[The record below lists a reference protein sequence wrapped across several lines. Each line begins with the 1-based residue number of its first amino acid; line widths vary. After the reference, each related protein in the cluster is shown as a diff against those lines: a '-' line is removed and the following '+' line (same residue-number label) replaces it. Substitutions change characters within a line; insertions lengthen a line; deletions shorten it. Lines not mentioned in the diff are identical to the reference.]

1 MTLLLEYREKIKR
14 FYRMNSVVILPVL
27 KFLVAFFALN
37 GINTLL
43 GYMPRLDNIAIVLI
57 ASLACSFLPAGFLTL
72 LCAVFSI
79 AHLYAM
85 SLEAMGVGLC
95 VYLVLFLMLFRFAPK
110 DSYVVILTPLL
121 FSLKIPYVVPIVVGL
136 IGDPVSA
143 VSVACGVIV
152 YYLLTMMVGCAPTI
166 RTMDDYSERLR
177 YLIENLME
185 NKSAIVVAASFAVTV
200 VVVYVI
206 RRMSVEYAWTIAMVA
221 GAMVNLLILLVGN
234 LIYDIDLSM
243 IGAVLGSVL
252 AILIAKVIESFRF
265 CVDYGRTEKVQFEDD
280 EYYYYVKAV
289 PKMNVAA
296 STKMVKKISTNT
308 QSGVSVGSAAAARS
322 YAESRST
329 NTERPG
335 AAARTRTGTGY
346 GREHA
351 ASGAQRTQAGSQG
364 TTAATRTAG
373 RTGNSASTRTGANMS
388 SGGGSYGTTAGS
400 TAGRTVKPAGNRNT
414 VQQRNRTSYSAQGA
428 AGNSQRAGNSEDDEE
443 FF

>member
-37 GINTLL
+37 GVNTLL

-72 LCAVFSI
+72 LCAAFSI

-121 FSLKIPYVVPIVVGL
+121 FSLKIPYVIPVVVGL
-136 IGDPVSA
+136 IGNPVSA
-143 VSVACGVIV
+143 VSVVCGVIV
-152 YYLLTMMVGCAPTI
+152 YYLLTMMVGCAPTL
-166 RTMDDYSERLR
+166 RTMNDYSEKLR

-185 NKSAIVVAASFAVTV
+185 NKSALVVAASFAVTV

-252 AILIAKVIESFRF
+252 AILIAKVIEFFRF

-296 STKMVKKISTNT
+296 STKTVKKINTNT

-329 NTERPG
+329 NTEKPG
-335 AAARTRTGTGY
+335 TAARTRTGTGY
-346 GREHA
+346 GREHVT
-351 ASGAQRTQAGSQG
+351 SGTQRTQAGSQG
-364 TTAATRTAG
+364 TAARTAG
-373 RTGNSASTRTGANMS
+373 RTGNSTTLHTGANMS
-388 SGGGSYGTTAGS
+388 SGGGSYGRTAGS
-400 TAGRTVKPAGNRNT
+400 TAGRTVKPAGNRST
-414 VQQRNRTSYSAQGA
+414 VQQRTRTNYSTQGA
-428 AGNSQRAGNSEDDEE
+428 AGNSQRAGDSEDDEE

>member
-37 GINTLL
+37 GVNTLL

-136 IGDPVSA
+136 IGNPVSA

-166 RTMDDYSERLR
+166 RTMNDFSEKLR

-243 IGAVLGSVL
+243 IGAVLGSIL
-252 AILIAKVIESFRF
+252 AIVIAKVIEFFRF
-265 CVDYGRTEKVQFEDD
+265 CVDYSRTEKVQFEDD

-296 STKMVKKISTNT
+296 STKTVKKINTNT

-322 YAESRST
+322 YAESR
-329 NTERPG
+329 NTEKPG
-335 AAARTRTGTGY
+335 TVARTRTEAGY
-346 GREHA
+346 GREHVTP
-351 ASGAQRTQAGSQG
+351 GTQRTQAGSQG
-364 TTAATRTAG
+364 TAARTAG
-373 RTGNSASTRTGANMS
+373 RTGNSAVPRTGANMS
-388 SGGGSYGTTAGS
+388 SGGGSYGTTARS
-400 TAGRTVKPAGNRNT
+400 AAGRTVNPSGNRST
-414 VQQRNRTSYSAQGA
+414 VQQRTRTNYSAQGA
-428 AGNSQRAGNSEDDEE
+428 ARNSQRAGDSEDDEE

>member
-37 GINTLL
+37 GVNTLL

-121 FSLKIPYVVPIVVGL
+121 FSLKIPYVIPIVVGL

-166 RTMDDYSERLR
+166 RTMDDYSEKLR

-185 NKSAIVVAASFAVTV
+185 NKSAVVVAASFAVTV

-243 IGAVLGSVL
+243 IGAVLGSIL
-252 AILIAKVIESFRF
+252 AIVIAKVIEFFRF
-265 CVDYGRTEKVQFEDD
+265 CVDYSRTEKVQFEDD

-296 STKMVKKISTNT
+296 STKTVKKINTNT

-322 YAESRST
+322 YAESR
-329 NTERPG
+329 NTKTEKPG
-335 AAARTRTGTGY
+335 AVTRTRTEAGY

-351 ASGAQRTQAGSQG
+351 APGAQRTQAGSQG
-364 TTAATRTAG
+364 TAARTAG
-373 RTGNSASTRTGANMS
+373 RTGNSAAPRTGANMS
-388 SGGGSYGTTAGS
+388 SGGGSYGTTARS
-400 TAGRTVKPAGNRNT
+400 AAGRTVKPAGNGNT
-414 VQQRNRTSYSAQGA
+414 VQQRSRANYSAQGA
-428 AGNSQRAGNSEDDEE
+428 ARNSQRAEDSEDYEE
-443 FF
+443 LF

>member
-37 GINTLL
+37 GVNTLL

-136 IGDPVSA
+136 IGNPVSA

-166 RTMDDYSERLR
+166 RTMNDFSEKLR

-243 IGAVLGSVL
+243 IGAVLGSIL
-252 AILIAKVIESFRF
+252 AIVIAKVIEFFRF
-265 CVDYGRTEKVQFEDD
+265 CVDYSRTEKVQFEDD

-296 STKMVKKISTNT
+296 STKTVKKINTNT

-322 YAESRST
+322 YAESR
-329 NTERPG
+329 NTEKPG
-335 AAARTRTGTGY
+335 TVARTRTEAGY
-346 GREHA
+346 GREHVTP
-351 ASGAQRTQAGSQG
+351 GTQRTQAGSQG
-364 TTAATRTAG
+364 TAARTAG
-373 RTGNSASTRTGANMS
+373 RTGNSAAPRTGANMS
-388 SGGGSYGTTAGS
+388 SGGGSYGTTARS
-400 TAGRTVKPAGNRNT
+400 AAGRTVNPSGNRST
-414 VQQRNRTSYSAQGA
+414 VQQRTRTNYSAQGA
-428 AGNSQRAGNSEDDEE
+428 ARNSQRAGDSEDDEE